1 LKGEWRAL
9 SMQQIPE
16 VLEIIDLDLNKKDMI
31 VLGALLK
38 AQNEPTAFVDFESLR
53 EQLAKDEG
61 GKKGKD
67 SLIYRSLS
75 WLEQAG
81 LIRVD
86 RSGHKHGYNS
96 NVGMMYTFLKH
107 RIKAKT
113 SDLAKETRT
122 IDAEIQIMSEINVD
136 SLVADIIALA
146 SGTKLVDRPV
156 FAQGWQNI
164 IKLLDDKIYR
174 NVKKNDIIRFTL
186 EWYNQPE
193 ELEESRVDRIEEML
207 KMGVEIR
214 GLEHRKPEKKR
225 FQRFTQRNSFYL
237 QKGYKAGLRVCLRK
251 DSTYQ
256 FIGRNSE
263 GILLI
268 VSENPLSA
276 TWLPRD
282 ANPELVDNA
291 IETFD
296 TDYNTGK
303 NIEYVGGE

>member
-96 NVGMMYTFLKH
+96 NVGMMHTVLKQL
-107 RIKAKT
+107 IKAKS
-113 SDLAKETRT
+113 SDLAKEIRVL
-122 IDAEIQIMSEINVD
+122 DAEIQMMSEVNAD
-136 SLVADIIALA
+136 SLAADIIAIA
-146 SGTKLVDRPV
+146 IGSKLVERPV

-164 IKLLDDKIYR
+164 IKLIDEKVYR
-174 NVKKNDIIRFTL
+174 NIKKNDIIRFTL

-193 ELEESRVDRIEEML
+193 EVEEPRADIIEELL
-207 KMGVEIR
+207 KMGVEVR
-214 GLEHRKPEKKR
+214 GLEHRKPEKKQ
-225 FQRFTQRNSFYL
+225 FHRFTQRISVYL
-237 QKGYKAGLRVCLRK
+237 QKGYKAGLRLCLRR

-256 FIGRNSE
+256 FVGRNSE

-276 TWLPRD
+276 TWLPRSV
-282 ANPELVDNA
+282 NPELVDNA
-291 IETFD
+291 IQSFD
-296 TDYNTGK
+296 KDYFEGSDVLT
-303 NIEYVGGE
+303 IGE